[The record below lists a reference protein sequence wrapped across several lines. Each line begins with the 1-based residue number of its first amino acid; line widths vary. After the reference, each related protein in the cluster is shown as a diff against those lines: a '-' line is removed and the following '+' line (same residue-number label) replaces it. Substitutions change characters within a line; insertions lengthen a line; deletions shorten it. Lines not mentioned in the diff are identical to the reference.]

1 LTEVFPARPRTK
13 EFLMGYPALVLF
25 VYYAKNTDI
34 NILKWLLAVGA
45 SILAASITN
54 SFCHVFTDF
63 SVIVTRTVNGLL
75 IGIIVSIVAYIANL
89 ILVRVIKAIGNRLN

>member
-1 LTEVFPARPRTK
+1 
-13 EFLMGYPALVLF
+13 MGYPALVLF